1 MGHCPGEEGVS
12 EVVGVVLL
20 VGLTVLAVAVAG
32 VVLLSSPQPG
42 EIPHATIV
50 AGNNRSGSFALV
62 HEGGDPLKMGEY
74 RIYIDRGSGLADETE
89 NFTRPANEVWSIGGV
104 LNHTDM
110 GDANFTRFTRVIVT
124 AFTGGGET
132 ILAEVA
138 FQGGGK
144 TFSPDPVIISAN
156 FIANVTEGNA
166 PLAVQFNDTSTGKPT
181 NWSWNFGDGN
191 TSDVQH
197 PEHTYTEPSN
207 YTVSLTASSTY
218 GEDTE
223 TRTAYITVLELP
235 KAAFTANVN
244 KGDAPLAVQFTDE
257 STGNVISWNWDFGDG
272 TWFNTTK
279 PVERN
284 ATHTYI
290 KQGTYIVT
298 LTASNAYGGNG
309 YKEYIFVNDA
319 DSSGGNKPVANFTAT
334 PTEGNAPLAVQ
345 FNDTSENAPTA
356 WAWDFGDGATSTEQ
370 HPIHTY
376 KSPGI
381 YNVSLTAGNDD
392 GYDISA
398 PNTITVLEPP
408 TAAFTATPTEGNAP
422 LTVQFTDT
430 SIGNVTA
437 WAWDF
442 GDGTW
447 FNTTNPVERNATH
460 TYTNVGTYNVTLNAS
475 NAYGYNIS
483 APVTISVLELPA
495 AAFAANVTEGNTP
508 LAVQFTDESTGNVTA
523 WAWDFG
529 DGTWF
534 NTTNPVERN
543 ATHTYT
549 NVGTYNVTLNASN
562 AYGYNISAPVTISVL
577 ELPAAAFTANVTEGN
592 APLAVQFTD
601 ESTGNVTAWA
611 WDFGDGTWFN
621 TTNPVERNATHTYT
635 NVGTYNVT
643 LNASNA
649 YGYNISAP
657 VTISVLELPAAA
669 FNATPTEGNAPLA
682 VQFTDE
688 STGNVTAW
696 LWDFGDGTWFNTT
709 NPVERNVTHTYTNVG
724 TYNVTLT
731 VSNAYGYNISAPV
744 TISVLELPAAAFN
757 ATPTE
762 GNAPLAV
769 QFTDESTGNVTAW
782 AWDFGDGTWFNT
794 TNPVERNATHTYTN
808 VGTYNVTLN
817 ASNAYGYNI
826 SAPVTISVLELPAA
840 AFNATPTEGNAPLA
854 VQFTDESTGNVTAWA
869 WDFGDETWFNTTNP
883 VERNAT
889 HTYTNVGTYN
899 VTLTVSNAY
908 GYNISAPVT
917 ISVLELPAA
926 AFNATPTEGN
936 APLAVQFT
944 DESTGNVTAWA
955 WDFGDGTWF
964 NTTNP
969 VERNAT
975 HTYTNVGTYNVT
987 LNASNAYG
995 YNISAPVTITVLEP
1009 PAAAFTANV
1018 TEGNAPL
1025 AVQFTDTSSQTPT
1038 SWFWDFGDET
1048 NSTEQHPVH
1057 TYESPGIYN
1066 VSLTAS
1072 NAYGFSIETKTDYI
1086 IVLAPPVANF
1096 TANVTVIPVGA
1107 AVQFNDTSTGNITTR
1122 SWAFGDD
1129 TNTST
1134 EQNPVHIYTSPGTYT
1149 VNLTV
1154 SNAYGEDTESKVAYI
1169 DVGYP
1174 PAANFTAN
1182 VTEGNAP
1189 LTVQFNDTS
1198 TGEPTNW
1205 SWNFGDGTN
1214 SIEQHPIH
1222 TYTAVS
1228 NYTVTLNAS
1237 NAYGYDVSAPTQIIV
1252 LEPLVAGFNATPT
1265 EGNAPLV
1272 VQFTDEST
1280 GNVTTWLW
1288 NFGDGNTSDVQ
1299 NPAYTYTEPG
1309 NYTVNLTATWPG
1321 GSGTKT
1327 KPEYITVLEPP
1338 KAAFTANVTVIPVG
1352 AAVQFTD
1359 NSTGNI
1365 TTRFWAFGD
1374 DTNTSTEQNPVHIYT
1389 SPGTYTVNLT
1399 VSNAYG
1405 EDTESK
1411 VAYIDV
1417 GYPPA
1422 ANFTANVTEG
1432 NAPLTVQFND
1442 TSTGEPTNWSWN
1454 FGDGTTSTVQNPA
1467 HTYATAGNYTVT
1479 LNVTNAYGNDTL
1491 TREDY
1496 IQVEK
1501 SFIDFIIEEN
1511 VFVYGTAFQFN
1522 GGNVNGPGATIIVT
1536 GGLDTDDLNGGASI
1550 SVSNIYI
1557 DGDATLNGGSAGLG
1571 SAEEPDAIYV
1581 NGNLTLVNGG
1591 RDIYGDVY
1599 VNGNFRLNAAR
1610 IHGNVYVDGDL
1621 ILEWGVP
1628 QIAEGARIYYTGI
1641 NTPPPNYDASIIAK
1655 CIHQATVPG
1664 FTMPD
1669 RGIPSTKPAGWYAAQ
1684 NYTSG
1689 GALTDNKMIFASSY
1703 SSPSA
1708 ATANNVIIIAS
1719 DGDISITNGW
1729 SGKVT
1734 GVFFAPKGKVTFIG
1748 DSLEGVVIARDG
1760 FFVESGG
1767 TTVTFKNIDQYISNP
1782 EDYPF

>member
-1 MGHCPGEEGVS
+1 MGQHHGEEGVS
-12 EVVGVVLL
+12 EVIAAVLL
-20 VGLTVLAVAVAG
+20 IGITVLAVTIISVI
-32 VVLLSSPQPG
+32 LLSGPHPD
-42 EIPHATIV
+42 EIPHTAIV
-50 AGNNRSGSFALV
+50 VRNEGGKFALV
-62 HEGGDPLKMGEY
+62 HEGGDPLRVGEY
-74 RIYIDRGSGLADETE
+74 RIYIDTGGGLENGTGDFTE
-89 NFTRPANEVWSIGGV
+89 PEGGVWLIGGV
-104 LNHTDM
+104 LNHT
-110 GDANFTRFTRVIVT
+110 GGANLIRVVVT
-124 AFTGGGET
+124 VLTGGGGET
-132 ILAEVA
+132 ILSEVDFGKGFSGGVFWEEGKA
-138 FQGGGK
+138 FP
-144 TFSPDPVIISAN
+144 PDPVVPGTGVAHGLFTAYPTEGNAPLTVQFTDLSINSTAWLWDFGDGNTSTVQNHTHTYTSAGTYSVTLNASNAHGYSISAPVTITVLAPPAAN
-156 FIANVTEGNA
+156 FIATPLNGTAPLAVQFNDTSTGNVTKWLWGFGDGTTSTEQHPAHTYEGLGTYTVTLNASNAYGSDSKEMKYIFVNDDGSSGGDKPVANFTANVTIGNA
-166 PLAVQFNDTSTGKPT
+166 PLAVQFNDTSTGGPT
-181 NWSWNFGDGN
+181 NWSWNFGDGTN
-191 TSDVQH
+191 S
-197 PEHTYTEPSN
+197 
-207 YTVSLTASSTY
+207 
-218 GEDTE
+218 
-223 TRTAYITVLELP
+223 I
-235 KAAFTANVN
+235 
-244 KGDAPLAVQFTDE
+244 
-257 STGNVISWNWDFGDG
+257 
-272 TWFNTTK
+272 
-279 PVERN
+279 
-284 ATHTYI
+284 
-290 KQGTYIVT
+290 
-298 LTASNAYGGNG
+298 
-309 YKEYIFVNDA
+309 
-319 DSSGGNKPVANFTAT
+319 
-334 PTEGNAPLAVQ
+334 
-345 FNDTSENAPTA
+345 
-356 WAWDFGDGATSTEQ
+356 EQ
-370 HPIHTY
+370 HPVHTY
-376 KSPGI
+376 ESPGI
-381 YNVSLTAGNDD
+381 YNVSLTA
-392 GYDISA
+392 
-398 PNTITVLEPP
+398 
-408 TAAFTATPTEGNAP
+408 
-422 LTVQFTDT
+422 
-430 SIGNVTA
+430 
-437 WAWDF
+437 
-442 GDGTW
+442 
-447 FNTTNPVERNATH
+447 
-460 TYTNVGTYNVTLNAS
+460 
-475 NAYGYNIS
+475 
-483 APVTISVLELPA
+483 
-495 AAFAANVTEGNTP
+495 
-508 LAVQFTDESTGNVTA
+508 
-523 WAWDFG
+523 
-529 DGTWF
+529 
-534 NTTNPVERN
+534 
-543 ATHTYT
+543 
-549 NVGTYNVTLNASN
+549 
-562 AYGYNISAPVTISVL
+562 
-577 ELPAAAFTANVTEGN
+577 
-592 APLAVQFTD
+592 
-601 ESTGNVTAWA
+601 
-611 WDFGDGTWFN
+611 
-621 TTNPVERNATHTYT
+621 
-635 NVGTYNVT
+635 
-643 LNASNA
+643 
-649 YGYNISAP
+649 
-657 VTISVLELPAAA
+657 
-669 FNATPTEGNAPLA
+669 
-682 VQFTDE
+682 
-688 STGNVTAW
+688 
-696 LWDFGDGTWFNTT
+696 
-709 NPVERNVTHTYTNVG
+709 
-724 TYNVTLT
+724 
-731 VSNAYGYNISAPV
+731 
-744 TISVLELPAAAFN
+744 
-757 ATPTE
+757 
-762 GNAPLAV
+762 
-769 QFTDESTGNVTAW
+769 
-782 AWDFGDGTWFNT
+782 
-794 TNPVERNATHTYTN
+794 
-808 VGTYNVTLN
+808 
-817 ASNAYGYNI
+817 
-826 SAPVTISVLELPAA
+826 
-840 AFNATPTEGNAPLA
+840 
-854 VQFTDESTGNVTAWA
+854 
-869 WDFGDETWFNTTNP
+869 
-883 VERNAT
+883 
-889 HTYTNVGTYN
+889 
-899 VTLTVSNAY
+899 SNAY

-1009 PAAAFTANV
+1009 PAAAFNANV

-1417 GYPPA
+1417 VGYPPA

-1432 NAPLTVQFND
+1432 NAPLTVQFTD
-1442 TSTGEPTNWSWN
+1442 ESTGDITDWFWNFGDGNTSDVQNPTYTYTEPGNYTVTLNASNDYGYDISIPITITVLEPPAAVFNATPTEGNAPLTVQFTDQSTGNVTSWSWDFGDGNTSDVQNPTYTYTAVGNYTVSLTASNAYGEDTETRTAYITVLEPPAAAFSATPTEGNAPLAVQFTDESTGNATSWSWDFGDGTNSTVQHPEHTYAVPGTYTVTLTASNAYGEDTETKTNYITVLEFPTAAFTANVTSGNAPLAVQFTDESTGNVTAWLWN
-1454 FGDGTTSTVQNPA
+1454 FGDGTTSTEQNPIY
-1467 HTYATAGNYTVT
+1467 TYTAVGNYTVS
-1479 LNVTNAYGNDTL
+1479 LAVTRAGASDTETKTDYITVTSPSTTWYDTL
-1491 TREDY
+1491 LNTAEGKPGYLTPGGYVEFRVTGANSYVKIGGTRYDLATGNTVRLVIGTDGQGQINMGGSMITMFDY
-1496 IQVEK
+1496 DDVTLYINGNQKKRGKIDEIYSSNYEAIVSTLTLSVPPVDK
-1501 SFIDFIIEEN
+1501 WTQFIVDGE
-1511 VFVYGTAFQFN
+1511 
-1522 GGNVNGPGATIIVT
+1522 TIINT
-1536 GGLDTDDLNGGASI
+1536 NDGRKITLYNLMPRTNGMMNLNNHPEG
-1550 SVSNIYI
+1550 IYFV
-1557 DGDATLNGGSAGLG
+1557 G
-1571 SAEEPDAIYV
+1571 
-1581 NGNLTLVNGG
+1581 
-1591 RDIYGDVY
+1591 
-1599 VNGNFRLNAAR
+1599 
-1610 IHGNVYVDGDL
+1610 
-1621 ILEWGVP
+1621 
-1628 QIAEGARIYYTGI
+1628 
-1641 NTPPPNYDASIIAK
+1641 
-1655 CIHQATVPG
+1655 
-1664 FTMPD
+1664 
-1669 RGIPSTKPAGWYAAQ
+1669 
-1684 NYTSG
+1684 
-1689 GALTDNKMIFASSY
+1689 
-1703 SSPSA
+1703 
-1708 ATANNVIIIAS
+1708 
-1719 DGDISITNGW
+1719 SITDY
-1729 SGKVT
+1729 
-1734 GVFFAPKGKVTFIG
+1734 TFG
-1748 DSLEGVVIARDG
+1748 
-1760 FFVESGG
+1760 
-1767 TTVTFKNIDQYISNP
+1767 
-1782 EDYPF
+1782 